1 VQDYYSGEDEI
12 SVEELIEAQRRLLL
26 SKNPFERVVGTLCLA
41 GALKERLAA
50 LSDSMIGR
58 LMFTYVLD
66 DLNLLGP
73 EMTICQAA
81 TERLLSSSSVV
92 TTEKEN
98 VNQ

>member
-1 VQDYYSGEDEI
+1 MLDYYSGEEDI
-12 SVEELIEAQRRLLL
+12 SVEGLIEAQRRLLL

-50 LSDSMIGR
+50 LSDLAIGQ
-58 LMFTYVLD
+58 LMFDYLWNEM
-66 DLNLLGP
+66 NLLSP

>member
-1 VQDYYSGEDEI
+1 MHPYYSGEEKI
-12 SVEELIEAQRRLLL
+12 SLEDIIEEQRRL
-26 SKNPFERVVGTLCLA
+26 SASANPFERVVGSLCVA
-41 GALKERLAA
+41 GLLQQRLAELTDA
-50 LSDSMIGR
+50 AVGQ
-58 LMFTYVLD
+58 LMFDYLWNEM
-66 DLNLLGP
+66 NLLSP